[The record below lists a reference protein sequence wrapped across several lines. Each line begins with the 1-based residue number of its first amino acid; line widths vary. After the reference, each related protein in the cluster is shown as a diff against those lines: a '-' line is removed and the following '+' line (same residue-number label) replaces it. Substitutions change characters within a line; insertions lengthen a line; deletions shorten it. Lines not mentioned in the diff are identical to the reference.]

1 DAASSW
7 EDSEQPPAPD
17 EGEWQGGFDWQP
29 SPEGQV
35 STSSE
40 AAPEQVAP
48 LGQTEQAEQAES
60 DLPQTEVPVSSVDT
74 GDIQKV
80 RATMISDFSVNE
92 PLIAGLLE
100 KTFDWKLEGDTLVLC
115 TENTFE
121 IMQLEQNAAKFAGY
135 LEKVYGRRI
144 DFKPVHIERK
154 PEVTL
159 ADLPVQ
165 VQLLRDT
172 FKGSVI
178 GIN

>member
-1 DAASSW
+1 MI
-7 EDSEQPPAPD
+7 
-17 EGEWQGGFDWQP
+17 FDY
-29 SPEGQV
+29 
-35 STSSE
+35 
-40 AAPEQVAP
+40 
-48 LGQTEQAEQAES
+48 
-60 DLPQTEVPVSSVDT
+60 
-74 GDIQKV
+74 
-80 RATMISDFSVNE
+80 SVNE